1 MLQIIIKWKYY
12 KEKSIFNLDKARR
25 KKESVFFVDYDKYTG
40 HIIQNMEYSDLQ
52 KLRLNIFNQCYKLLK
67 YVPFKETDKDWN
79 IFEWYDITS
88 PVIDIDSSD
97 FAKLIPSASYRK
109 LYYVRDSFREKYFL
123 KSNFINYINLNVI

>member
-1 MLQIIIKWKYY
+1 M
-12 KEKSIFNLDKARR
+12 SF
-25 KKESVFFVDYDKYTG
+25 
-40 HIIQNMEYSDLQ
+40 
-52 KLRLNIFNQCYKLLK
+52 YKLLK
-67 YVPFKETDKDWN
+67 YIPFKESDKDWN

-109 LYYVRDSFREKYFL
+109 LYYVWDSFREKYFL